1 MKKKVK
7 LTDYLAFFL
16 KKKKIKNIYGVTGG
30 ANLHI
35 IDSISKI
42 KNQKIIFNHHEQA
55 SAFAAQASPRLN
67 GTPSV
72 CIVTTG
78 PAGTNSLTGVLSAWQ
93 DSIPTIF
100 ISGQSR
106 SKIIKNSGERRQFG
120 NQGFKI
126 SNFVKKITKKS
137 LTIYN
142 PEAFPKILKEC
153 YEICRSGRPGPVWI
167 DIPLDVQTSLIELRK
182 INNVSKT
189 EKHKK
194 INFDKFY
201 KLIENSKRPIILAG
215 NGGNMS
221 NSKILFRDFLK
232 NINIPSLFTWNGSNL
247 LAHDNKLNCGI
258 PGIFGQRAANIILQ
272 KSDLIVAL
280 GTTLGLS
287 ITTPNFKNFAP
298 KAKIIHIDQ
307 DNQEIK
313 HFNKRI
319 KMGLKIDLNYFFKE
333 AKKNYISTLKKNN
346 WLDFCSFVKKRYNK
360 LYIKTKKNY
369 IDPYDFVDL
378 FSKKTSKNGSIV
390 IDGGGTCNQI
400 FFQAFKNIKNQRAFV
415 SAGVCAM
422 GSGIPDGIGIAS
434 SLEKRNKVNV
444 ICGDGSFQFNVQE
457 LQTLKDNN
465 LNINIFVFSNKSYL
479 SIRHTQKEFL
489 NKRYFGSSKKG
500 GLNVPNIENITKA
513 YKIKYFS
520 FNNIHSLSEN
530 FNKINNYKKSSVIE
544 LIMDPSY
551 EIKPKISF
559 NKKSR
564 GKFVASTLDNMYP
577 FLKHNEINN
586 LLKIYEKKKY

>member
-1 MKKKVK
+1 
-7 LTDYLAFFL
+7 
-16 KKKKIKNIYGVTGG
+16 
-30 ANLHI
+30 
-35 IDSISKI
+35 
-42 KNQKIIFNHHEQA
+42 
-55 SAFAAQASPRLN
+55 
-67 GTPSV
+67 
-72 CIVTTG
+72 
-78 PAGTNSLTGVLSAWQ
+78 
-93 DSIPTIF
+93 
-100 ISGQSR
+100 
-106 SKIIKNSGERRQFG
+106 
-120 NQGFKI
+120 
-126 SNFVKKITKKS
+126 
-137 LTIYN
+137 
-142 PEAFPKILKEC
+142 
-153 YEICRSGRPGPVWI
+153 
-167 DIPLDVQTSLIELRK
+167 
-182 INNVSKT
+182 
-189 EKHKK
+189 
-194 INFDKFY
+194 
-201 KLIENSKRPIILAG
+201 
-215 NGGNMS
+215 
-221 NSKILFRDFLK
+221 
-232 NINIPSLFTWNGSNL
+232 
-247 LAHDNKLNCGI
+247 
-258 PGIFGQRAANIILQ
+258 
-272 KSDLIVAL
+272 
-280 GTTLGLS
+280 
-287 ITTPNFKNFAP
+287 
-298 KAKIIHIDQ
+298 
-307 DNQEIK
+307 
-313 HFNKRI
+313 
-319 KMGLKIDLNYFFKE
+319 MGLKVDLNYFFKE
-333 AKKNYISTLKKNN
+333 DKKNYISTLKKNN

-434 SLEKRNKVNV
+434 SLGKRNKVNV

-520 FNNIHSLSEN
+520 FNNIHSLSES

-586 LLKIYEKKKY
+586 LLKIYEK